1 MSATAGTPNWSNQT
15 IWTGDNLYIMRG
27 MNSASVDL
35 IYLDPPF
42 NSKANYAAPIGSK
55 AAGAAFKDTW
65 TLTDVDVEWINLI
78 EAKHPALHRV
88 LLAAM
93 TASDKSYLAYM
104 AARLLEMHRI
114 LKPTGSI
121 YLHCDTTMSHY
132 LKLVMDAIFR
142 PGQFL
147 NEITWRRAAAHND
160 TKQGM
165 HRAGKVHDIL
175 LFYRKKTGH
184 TWNPQYTPYTEEY
197 LESEYRNRTDDG
209 RYFKQT
215 DLTAAKPGG
224 DTEYEWRVR
233 RPRLSAE
240 WVADISNEYLNPQN
254 GWEYKALFPY
264 TGRYWAYSRENM
276 RQFLDE
282 GRLHHRNTGMPRL
295 MQFADDMPGI
305 PLQDVWDDISPALGG
320 QRTGFKTQKPLA
332 LLRRVI
338 RTSSNEGDMILDPF
352 CGCATACLA
361 AHDLQREWAGIDI
374 SPKAAELVQTR
385 MRDELGIL
393 FSGAH
398 RTDIPQRT
406 DLGNVIAYNAARNK
420 KLLYGEQAGHC
431 NGCATHFEIRH
442 LEIDHI
448 ISRRKGGTDH
458 IDNLQLLCGH
468 CNRIKGA
475 RGMEYLM
482 TKLQLPRAAKG
493 GRP

>member
-1 MSATAGTPNWSNQT
+1 M
-15 IWTGDNLYIMRG
+15 
-27 MNSASVDL
+27 
-35 IYLDPPF
+35 
-42 NSKANYAAPIGSK
+42 
-55 AAGAAFKDTW
+55 
-65 TLTDVDVEWINLI
+65 
-78 EAKHPALHRV
+78 KHPALHRV

-121 YLHCDTTMSHY
+121 YLHCDPTMSHY

-147 NEITWRRAAAHND
+147 NEITWRRASSHND

-175 LFYRKKTGH
+175 LFYRKNTGH
-184 TWNPQYTPYTEEY
+184 TWNPEYTPYTEGY
-197 LESEYRNRTDDG
+197 LESEYRSRTDDS

-215 DLTAAKPGG
+215 DPTAAKPGG
-224 DTEYEWRVR
+224 DTEYEWRVK

-240 WVADISNEYLNPQN
+240 WVADISNEHLNPQN
-254 GWEYKALFPY
+254 GWEYKAVLPY

-276 RQFLDE
+276 RQFWDE

-295 MQFADDMPGI
+295 MQFADSMPGI

-320 QRTGFKTQKPLA
+320 NAQGSKRKSPSRCYGA
-332 LLRRVI
+332 LSGPVP
-338 RTSSNEGDMILDPF
+338 TKATWILDPF

-361 AHDLQREWAGIDI
+361 AHDLQRGWAGIDI
-374 SPKAAELVQTR
+374 SPKAAELVQIR

-393 FSGAH
+393 FTGAH

-406 DLGNVIAYNAARNK
+406 DLGQIIRFNDLRNRK
-420 KLLYGEQAGHC
+420 MLYGEQGGRCAGC
-431 NGCATHFEIRH
+431 DGHFERRH
-442 LEIDHI
+442 LEVDHI
-448 ISRRKGGTDH
+448 I
-458 IDNLQLLCGH
+458 
-468 CNRIKGA
+468 A
-475 RGMEYLM
+475 RG
-482 TKLQLPRAAKG
+482 KG
-493 GRP
+493 